1 MDFST
6 LVLLSIT
13 IAISGM
19 QSTLVSATP
28 VPQVYYPNR
37 VGYPGP
43 YGPGIGPGIYG
54 NGVGPYGNGIYGRPG
69 IYRREVA
76 PLPSAPGSMTMTAP
90 MISAHPMMPQTG
102 SAASIPG
109 GQPIAGPGQPTAGP
123 PSSKP
128 MNTMIHTTNEPT
140 DPTSKGPAG
149 AQAPSSTTNQG
160 VISPSNSS
168 TPGPPAEAAGKQITR
183 RENPVS
189 PLPAPSPN
197 PMPQSAPPTSSAPLV
212 SPMMMGLSPQP
223 TGQTL
228 TPQNGQSQMMTP
240 GMMPPSQMAAHGPMN
255 GMMPPP
261 APSSAPGSMT
271 GMMPTA
277 PPPNGPSQIPPMA
290 PGAGKPANV
299 RREVPSAST
308 PANASAPLDLSANFA
323 PVPHA
328 TGAQG
333 FPANTPVTSAPGSTL
348 PLPKGPTSLAS
359 APTSLS
365 GPNGPARTVARRE
378 MSASAA
384 GNTSTSPGNA
394 TPSAPNAT
402 PPAVT
407 PGQGY
412 PSSTGQNPGA
422 SSAYPATM
430 SQYPGAVL
438 ASSPQTTGSSP
449 YGQMKAPSGGYPMM
463 NGGSSPYSSSIY
475 ANGPSAA
482 PMGQMAGQSPYGSA
496 SMNPNS
502 PGTPVV
508 SIQYLPSAQGSPQA
522 QGASA
527 PSSQVPPPPYAAG
540 QLNSASRSPA
550 TPQ

>member
-13 IAISGM
+13 IAMSGM

-28 VPQVYYPNR
+28 VPQLYYPNR

-43 YGPGIGPGIYG
+43 YGPGVGPGIYG

-69 IYRREVA
+69 IYRRQVA
-76 PLPSAPGSMTMTAP
+76 PLPSTPGSMTMTTP
-90 MISAHPMMPQTG
+90 MISVHPMMPQTG
-102 SAASIPG
+102 SAASTPG
-109 GQPIAGPGQPTAGP
+109 GQPIAGPGQPSAGP

-140 DPTSKGPAG
+140 DPTTKGPAG
-149 AQAPSSTTNQG
+149 AQASPSTINQG
-160 VISPSNSS
+160 VIGQSNSP
-168 TPGPPAEAAGKQITR
+168 TPVSPAEAAGKQITR
-183 RENPVS
+183 REA
-189 PLPAPSPN
+189 PASPSPN
-197 PMPQSAPPTSSAPLV
+197 PMPQSTPSTSSGPSG
-212 SPMMMGLSPQP
+212 SPMMMGMGPQL

-228 TPQNGQSQMMTP
+228 TPQTGQSQMMTP

-261 APSSAPGSMT
+261 APSSAPGSMI
-271 GMMPTA
+271 GMMPTP

-299 RREVPSAST
+299 RREVSSAST
-308 PANASAPLDLSANFA
+308 PANATAPLELSANVA

-328 TGAQG
+328 AGAQG
-333 FPANTPVTSAPGSTL
+333 FPANTSSTSAPGSTL
-348 PLPKGPTSLAS
+348 PLPKGPPSLAS

-365 GPNGPARTVARRE
+365 GPNGPARAVARRE
-378 MSASAA
+378 LSAA
-384 GNTSTSPGNA
+384 AAGTASPGNA
-394 TPSAPNAT
+394 NPSALTAT
-402 PPAVT
+402 PPAGT

-412 PSSTGQNPGA
+412 PSSMGQNPGG

-430 SQYPGAVL
+430 SQYGSGL
-438 ASSPQTTGSSP
+438 APTPQTTGPSP
-449 YGQMKAPSGGYPMM
+449 YGPMKASSGGYPMM
-463 NGGSSPYSSSIY
+463 NGGSSPYS
-475 ANGPSAA
+475 AT

-508 SIQYLPSAQGSPQA
+508 SIQYLPSASNAPQGSP

-527 PSSQVPPPPYAAG
+527 PSGQAPSPPYAAG
-540 QLNSASRSPA
+540 QPNSASRSPA
-550 TPQ
+550 APQ